1 MNVGW
6 RMTYNTFPDSVD
18 FASYLASTEVS
29 NHKMVRPNAS
39 LEDTLEYM
47 YGDSVGNSATLPF
60 FQMRDLF
67 KLKPGEVTVWAG
79 ANGHGKSLVT
89 SQVQLGLM
97 QQGYVVGVASF
108 EMKHAALN
116 KRLICQAAG
125 GFPPATYTRKF
136 LEWSS
141 NYLWYYAKL
150 GNSTANDMLGLAKYA
165 ARECAVQHLFI
176 DNLMTVVDG
185 EDNYN
190 AQKEFVFKLCD
201 IAREEQIHVH
211 LVHHI
216 RKLENEEKIPSK
228 FDIKGSSSIVD
239 RVDNAII
246 VFRSKWKESQL
257 RKPLAEQK
265 TDIADYPDAKLLI
278 VKQRDEGHE
287 GEIRLWYHVDSKS
300 YQEVTGNRRPA
311 GWDVPDTTKVADVFL
326 TPETIPD
333 DKKTYQKEH
342 QEGVW

>member
-1 MNVGW
+1 MS
-6 RMTYNTFPDSVD
+6 YNTFPDSVD

-29 NHKMVRPNAS
+29 SHKMVRPSAS
-39 LEDTLEYM
+39 LKDTLEYM
-47 YGDSVGNSATLPF
+47 YGDSTGNDATLPF
-60 FQMRDLF
+60 FQMRGLF
-67 KLKPGEVTVWAG
+67 KLKAGEVTVWAG

-116 KRLICQAAG
+116 KRLISQAAG
-125 GFPPATYTRKF
+125 GFPPEAYTRKF

-141 NYLWYYAKL
+141 NYLWYYDKL

-190 AQKEFVFKLCD
+190 AQKDFVFKLCD
-201 IAREEQIHVH
+201 IARDEKIHIH
-211 LVHHI
+211 IVHHI

-257 RKPLAEQK
+257 RKPVNEQK
-265 TDIADYPDAKLLI
+265 ADIADFPDAKLLI

-287 GEIRLWYHVDSKS
+287 GEIKLWYDVNSKS
-300 YQEVTGNRRPA
+300 YQEAKITRRPA
-311 GWDVPDTTKVADVFL
+311 GWDVPEIIKPVDVFL
-326 TPETIPD
+326 KPVTIPND
-333 DKKTYQKEH
+333 NENTQKEFK
-342 QEGVW
+342 EGVW